1 MLEFNRILDRLSNED
16 SIGHLFIVDI
26 KFHNKNPKID
36 AISRVIPP
44 CFWKNQ
50 DWSCTWVL
58 YGSANERL
66 EQKRTERYYK

>member
-1 MLEFNRILDRLSNED
+1 MMKPLPYDCIKKMKTPIMLEFNRILDRLSNED

-44 CFWKNQ
+44 CF
-50 DWSCTWVL
+50 
-58 YGSANERL
+58 
-66 EQKRTERYYK
+66 